1 MQNLI
6 REYVFLIIEL
16 RSYLVMLDR
25 INYKIMII
33 YKKLTNQVTVDVT
46 SDGGEIVRRSKNDC
60 QIHKKYNFIYFYI
73 ST

>member
-16 RSYLVMLDR
+16 RPYLVVLDR
-25 INYKIMII
+25 IDYKIMII

-46 SDGGEIVRRSKNDC
+46 SDGG
-60 QIHKKYNFIYFYI
+60 
-73 ST
+73 